1 MNKVVIDAFLALKEA
16 YECDSRYLSLKEK
29 EKVALENAE
38 VRALH
43 IKLEEAVSKYEELLK
58 YKNKDDEEVK
68 KAFKA
73 IYEAKNTFDNHPLV
87 LAYTKAYSLMAEL
100 DRELDSILFL
110 PYRKKVFVEEIFND

>member
-16 YECDSRYLSLKEK
+16 YESDSRYLLLKEK
-29 EKVALENAE
+29 EKAALENAE

-43 IKLEEAVSKYEELLK
+43 LKLEEAVSKYEELLK

-73 IYEAKNTFDNHPLV
+73 IYEAKNTFDNQPLV

-110 PYRKKVFVEEIFND
+110 PYRKKLFVEEIFND